1 MWKATRLQKGIL
13 ICLIVICSTFLIFL
27 SINTVQAAAQEK
39 TIIKSITGWA
49 CEGYVLS
56 RPYLAF
62 SLDWQRI
69 GNVQT
74 IAKPSHQEFG
84 LAWELHNADV

>member
-1 MWKATRLQKGIL
+1 M
-13 ICLIVICSTFLIFL
+13 
-27 SINTVQAAAQEK
+27 
-39 TIIKSITGWA
+39 
-49 CEGYVLS
+49 YVLS